1 MSVRPPEVLWAQ
13 RSDKVYLT
21 VALPDAK
28 DVAVTCEPEG
38 NFSFSSKSAHGESVG
53 FSFDLFGKL
62 FLIRLRTVLL
72 LPLLVVHRLS
82 PESVVDCKTK
92 VVSRNIICSVQK
104 AEEGW
109 WSRLLK
115 SEGKP
120 APYIKVDWNKWRD
133 EDDSD
138 SSGSDMDPK
147 DEITL
152 TCAGSESSDD
162 EGMLYLPDLKK
173 ASGN

>member
-53 FSFDLFGKL
+53 FSFDLFGK
-62 FLIRLRTVLL
+62 IV
-72 LPLLVVHRLS
+72 PD
-82 PESVVDCKTK
+82 DCKTK